1 MPRAPKKRLTR
12 KRKPSVSSAA
22 AVPRGPGKVGA
33 PSVWTP
39 ELEQRILERI
49 ANGATDTEACDAEG
63 IAYATFWTHRF
74 KSESFAEASAR
85 ARTIRAHRIA
95 EEILSIADEA
105 PKYGEHGVDSGAE
118 THRRTRI
125 DTRMRLLGKWL
136 PKEFGDKVGVEHS
149 GQVGLSIKI
158 DLA

>member
-1 MPRAPKKRLTR
+1 MVDLDIFAGLSQQRETL
-12 KRKPSVSSAA
+12 
-22 AVPRGPGKVGA
+22 
-33 PSVWTP
+33 
-39 ELEQRILERI
+39 LEEI
-49 ANGATDTEACDAEG
+49 AD
-63 IAYATFWTHRF
+63 
-74 KSESFAEASAR
+74 
-85 ARTIRAHRIA
+85 HRIA

>member
-1 MPRAPKKRLTR
+1 M
-12 KRKPSVSSAA
+12 
-22 AVPRGPGKVGA
+22 GA

-39 ELEQRILERI
+39 ELEQRILARI
-49 ANGATDTEACDAEG
+49 ANGQNDMEACQAEG
-63 IAYATFWTHRF
+63 IGYSTFWDR
-74 KSESFAEASAR
+74 KADSQAFAEASAR